1 MNEVESIH
9 EAMQI
14 LNNERSEL
22 IKITILKMSYL
33 DPECSPNVFMPVQ
46 RYKKENRSSQT
57 EDEYFYEHRYMSPSD
72 YRTGKG
78 AGHEKNSG
86 AWFREK
92 LDMVRGRRHSKD
104 RNRSEEKKKYRN
116 SSPNALDLGG
126 SNTFEQEQAIA
137 ELDMVIDYHGGTLK
151 RNKQKELQEKNG
163 GTWPKARAVNVL
175 QNATGTIVTRK
186 KQRQSVLTN
195 FRPET
200 GYCCSERDEPPA
212 AQNRHS
218 LYKSLDS
225 NGAHFRKDFDSFE
238 KLRNKISD
246 YGGSRDM
253 SNRLSILNSD
263 NSLDYPVNKLHD
275 KDFAGFYKKNE
286 AGVPKYGSE
295 RDSILGHHVAVS
307 SSHARIHS
315 PLFHPQPRIA
325 FPFHPHPH
333 PHQSRDSFT
342 FEPPYPS
349 LHVHSPSV
357 DASFPKRPA
366 HHSCVVPYS
375 PGLELGTF
383 PRKRENAR
391 IRIPSNPSV
400 TSKNSAGKVSTGS
413 IERTSE
419 RGSPMPIFQVEV
431 LSPGDGAKRNSVPDC
446 CWGQKPLPGEL
457 RRVHIDKSNEPL
469 GIQINCPRSGGIFVS
484 TVSDNSLASR
494 VGLQIGDQLLEVC
507 GINMRN
513 ATYNLAASVLRQCGN
528 SITMLVQYSPDS
540 KWFWSLEMGRCTVV
554 VFRIRRTG
562 WFWFVFR
569 FQLQRGRGW

>member
-1 MNEVESIH
+1 MNEVETIH

-14 LNNERSEL
+14 LNNERTEL

-57 EDEYFYEHRYMSPSD
+57 EDEYFYDHRYMSSSD
-72 YRTGKG
+72 YRSNKSGS
-78 AGHEKNSG
+78 HEKNSG

-104 RNRSEEKKKYRN
+104 RNRSDEKKKYRN
-116 SSPNALDLGG
+116 SSPNTLDLSG

-151 RNKQKELQEKNG
+151 RNKQKDMTIQEKNG

-175 QNATGTIVTRK
+175 QNPTGTIVTRK

-195 FRPET
+195 FQPET
-200 GYCCSERDEPPA
+200 SYCCSQRDEAPV
-212 AQNRHS
+212 QNRHS
-218 LYKSLDS
+218 MYKSVDS
-225 NGAHFRKDFDSFE
+225 SGAHFRKDFTSMNDSFE
-238 KLRNKISD
+238 KLRKLQD
-246 YGGSRDM
+246 YGGSRDI

-263 NSLDYPVNKLHD
+263 NSLDYPVNKLND
-275 KDFAGFYKKNE
+275 KDFSGFYKKNE
-286 AGVPKYGSE
+286 ASVQKYSSGSE
-295 RDSILGHHVAVS
+295 RDSILGHDGPISNVP
-307 SSHARIHS
+307 SSHSRIHS
-315 PLFHPQPRIA
+315 PLFHPQPRIP

-333 PHQSRDSFT
+333 PHSSHLNNAQNSQSRDSFI

-349 LHVHSPSV
+349 LHIHSPSV
-357 DASFPKRPA
+357 DANFPKRPM
-366 HHSCVVPYS
+366 HLHGQHRDSCIIPYS

-383 PRKRENAR
+383 PRKRENPR

-431 LSPGDGAKRNSVPDC
+431 LSPGDAAKRSSVPDC
-446 CWGQKPLPGEL
+446 CWNQKPLPGEL

-469 GIQINCPRSGGIFVS
+469 GIQINCPESGGIFVS

-540 KWFWSLEMGRCTVV
+540 KFFAL
-554 VFRIRRTG
+554 F
-562 WFWFVFR
+562 FF
-569 FQLQRGRGW
+569 

>member
-1 MNEVESIH
+1 MNEVESVH

-22 IKITILKMSYL
+22 IKVTILKMSYL
-33 DPECSPNVFMPVQ
+33 DLECSPNVFMPVQ

-57 EDEYFYEHRYMSPSD
+57 EDEYFYDHRYMSSSSD
-72 YRTGKG
+72 YRTNKSGG
-78 AGHEKNSG
+78 GHEKNNSG

-104 RNRSEEKKKYRN
+104 RNRTEEKKKYRN
-116 SSPNALDLGG
+116 SSPNTLDLSN

-151 RNKQKELQEKNG
+151 RNKQKDMTIQEKNG

-175 QNATGTIVTRK
+175 QNPTGTIVTRK

-195 FRPET
+195 FQPET
-200 GYCCSERDEPPA
+200 SYCCASQRDGAPV
-212 AQNRHS
+212 QNRHS
-218 LYKSLDS
+218 MYKSVDS
-225 NGAHFRKDFDSFE
+225 SGAHFRKDFSLMNDSFE
-238 KLRNKISD
+238 KLRKIQD
-246 YGGSRDM
+246 YGGSRDI
-253 SNRLSILNSD
+253 SNRLSSILNSD

-275 KDFAGFYKKNE
+275 KDFSGFYKKNE
-286 AGVPKYGSE
+286 TSVQKYSSGSE
-295 RDSILGHHVAVS
+295 RDSILGHDGPIIS
-307 SSHARIHS
+307 SVPTSHTRIHS
-315 PLFHPQPRIA
+315 PLFHPQPRIP

-333 PHQSRDSFT
+333 PHSHLTNTTQNSQSRDSFI

-349 LHVHSPSV
+349 LHLHSPSV
-357 DASFPKRPA
+357 DANFPKRPM
-366 HHSCVVPYS
+366 HLHGQHRDSCIIPYS

-383 PRKRENAR
+383 PRKRENPR

-431 LSPGDGAKRNSVPDC
+431 LSPGDAAKRSSVPDC
-446 CWGQKPLPGEL
+446 CWNQKPLPGEL
-457 RRVHIDKSNEPL
+457 RKVHIDKSNEPL
-469 GIQINCPRSGGIFVS
+469 GIQINCPETGGIFVS

-513 ATYNLAASVLRQCGN
+513 ATYNLAATVLSQLGN

-540 KWFWSLEMGRCTVV
+540 KLIIF
-554 VFRIRRTG
+554 I
-562 WFWFVFR
+562 
-569 FQLQRGRGW
+569 